1 MWANISDRLRFREAS
16 LCIVH
21 ISSRDANIFGTLS
34 LAVADRVRARAITSV
49 PLRGES
55 IACVIAVSTFA
66 RGCSIEQLSR
76 IVGLSHS
83 ATVRLVD
90 RLATDG
96 FLRRDAAPD
105 RRVVAINPTPAGER
119 AAAAIR
125 EARAA
130 ALRELLGSLSIVERV
145 EFSRLNEK
153 VLAAMITADSVP
165 VRICRLCDVD
175 GCGHDAGRCPVTE
188 AGRRLRAEAA
198 GG

>member
-1 MWANISDRLRFREAS
+1 MANPTFREAS

-21 ISSRDANIFGTLS
+21 ISSRDANIFGTLA
-34 LAVADRVRARAITSV
+34 LAVADRIGARTAASV
-49 PLRGES
+49 ALTGES
-55 IACVIAVSTFA
+55 IACLSAVSTFA

-90 RLATDG
+90 RLSADA
-96 FLRRDAAPD
+96 FLRRNAAPD
-105 RRVVAINPTPAGER
+105 RRVVAINPTPVGER
-119 AAAAIR
+119 AAAAILDAR
-125 EARAA
+125 EA
-130 ALRELLGSLSIVERV
+130 ALQELLGSLSVAERV

-188 AGRRLRAEAA
+188 AGRRLRAERA